1 MGFCYYLK
9 GMLWS
14 NQYHHKTLNSK
25 VMFCYSVRTS
35 LPVSRVDLQRN
46 LAWPVWRA
54 TEAWLLQTWNEDL
67 PLLSLPW
74 SPWRFG
80 CLGGQSHPVTSCRAA
95 ERMTWWK
102 LAAGSRTGHRAGAF
116 SSRSEHVHH
125 VAPRGTHF
133 ADMFHQQ
140 NSRTAEQPPHLHVA
154 PVLGRPSCGLLPH
167 GRLPRH
173 SSAAAGS
180 LPGRSGFLL
189 CPTDQG
195 GPE

>member
-1 MGFCYYLK
+1 VRLRLGCFKL
-9 GMLWS
+9 GMKI
-14 NQYHHKTLNSK
+14 YHSSHSPGVPGGLDALEASHIQ
-25 VMFCYSVRTS
+25 
-35 LPVSRVDLQRN
+35 SRHVI
-46 LAWPVWRA
+46 
-54 TEAWLLQTWNEDL
+54 
-67 PLLSLPW
+67 
-74 SPWRFG
+74 
-80 CLGGQSHPVTSCRAA
+80 CAA
-95 ERMTWWK
+95 ERMTWK
-102 LAAGSRTGHRAGAF
+102 LALAGSRTGHRAGAF